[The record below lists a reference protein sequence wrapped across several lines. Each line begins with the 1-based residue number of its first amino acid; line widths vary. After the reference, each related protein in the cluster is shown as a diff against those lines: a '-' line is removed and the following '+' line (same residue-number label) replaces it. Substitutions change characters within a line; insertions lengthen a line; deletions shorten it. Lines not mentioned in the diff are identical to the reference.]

1 MKKLIVKVVHRFNTN
16 FFASKSYRKLDWW
29 GIEDIINGKIY
40 FDDGTTYGGGE
51 Q

>member
-1 MKKLIVKVVHRFNTN
+1 MRKLLVKIIHRFNRN
-16 FFASKSYRKLDWW
+16 FFAPKSYRELGLW

-40 FDDGTTYGGGE
+40 FEDGTTYGGGE